1 MKIIKV
7 ANTLVSNKRQAIKLI
22 KRLNKY
28 FTEDKSYTMAIVVD
42 ECSEKLVNA
51 GFLTWEEIES
61 IGF

>member
-7 ANTLVSNKRQAIKLI
+7 ANTLVSNKRQAIQVL

-28 FTEDKSYTMAIVVD
+28 FTEDKSYEMAIVID
-42 ECSEKLVNA
+42 DYTERLVNA
-51 GFLTWEEIES
+51 GFITWEEAEV

>member
-7 ANTLVSNKRQAIKLI
+7 ENTLVSNKRQAIQVL

-28 FTEDKSYTMAIVVD
+28 FTEDKSYEMAIVID
-42 ECSEKLVNA
+42 DYTERLVNA
-51 GFLTWEEIES
+51 GFITWEEAEV